1 MTIEQMIARQQEI
14 IEAGRAAGG
23 LTADQ
28 QRELNDLQARI
39 NAARA
44 AAAPSATG
52 SAQQA
57 AQRGAGQ
64 EEQQEDGAD
73 PDADPDAQRS
83 AVMAERQRISE
94 ITALCREFDV
104 DPTQH
109 IANGSTMDQVRQ
121 AILDGMR
128 ASHAP
133 ISAGTGRVTVLMD
146 EQDRI
151 REAASDGLMMRAGL
165 QPEHPADGS
174 RDFSRMTLRDIA
186 IDCLEREGRNG
197 RELRH
202 MGSDDLY
209 SELCRTFYNPS
220 AAFPAIMDATI
231 RKSIVDL
238 YNHVPTT
245 FEDWTTA
252 GSVSDFKETPD
263 HEYVIGGVGDFLL
276 VPENGEIR
284 ADRPSTELLPSR
296 KIDTY
301 GKSFSMTRQAF
312 INDDIGFVT
321 RVPGLYATKAKQT
334 IDKQCY
340 KVLFDNAN
348 IKFGDKKTLFHAD
361 HKNLIGA
368 GSAPSQSSIQAMILQ
383 MQKQTDQFGDPIYM
397 TPARII
403 VPVGYEF
410 ILAVIFRSAQVTGS
424 ANNDINPLYNYPLG
438 VTQSPVLNAL
448 AGANACP
455 WFLKAADASARGIQ
469 VDYLNGQKT
478 PTVRRMEAPGV
489 LGFTWDI
496 YLDWGISVR
505 DYRGFVKN
513 PGVAL

>member
-14 IEAGRAAGG
+14 LTAARAAGG

-28 QRELNDLQARI
+28 QRELNDLQAQI

-44 AAAPSATG
+44 AAAPSASG
-52 SAQQA
+52 SAPQA

-64 EEQQEDGAD
+64 EGGAQDPED
-73 PDADPDAQRS
+73 PDPDAQRS

-94 ITALCREFDV
+94 ITALCREFNV
-104 DPTQH
+104 DPAQH
-109 IANGSTMDQVRQ
+109 IADGHTMDQVRT
-121 AILDGMR
+121 AILESMR

-133 ISAGTGRVTVLMD
+133 LNAPAAGTVRVL
-146 EQDRI
+146 ESEEDRI
-151 REAASDGLMMRAGL
+151 RDAASDGLMMRAGL
-165 QPEHPADGS
+165 QPERPAEGA
-174 RDFSRMTLRDIA
+174 RDFSRMSLRDIA
-186 IDCLEREGRNG
+186 IDCLAREGRSE

-202 MGSDDLY
+202 MGSDDLFT
-209 SELCRTFYNPS
+209 ELCRTFYNPS

-245 FEDWTTA
+245 FEDWTTS
-252 GSVSDFKETPD
+252 GSVSDFKPTPD

-284 ADRPSTELLPSR
+284 ADKPSTDLLPSR

-312 INDDIGFVT
+312 INDDIGFIT

-334 IDKQCY
+334 IDRQCY
-340 KVLFDNAN
+340 KVLYDNKN
-348 IKFGDKKTLFHAD
+348 ITFGDKKTLFHAD
-361 HKNLIGA
+361 HKNLIGS
-368 GSAPSQSSIQAMILQ
+368 GSAPTQGSIQAMILQ
-383 MQKQTDQFGDPIYM
+383 MQKQTDQFGEPIYM
-397 TPARII
+397 TPARLI

-410 ILAVIFRSAQVTGS
+410 DLAVIFRSAQVTGS

-496 YLDWGISVR
+496 YLDWGISIR